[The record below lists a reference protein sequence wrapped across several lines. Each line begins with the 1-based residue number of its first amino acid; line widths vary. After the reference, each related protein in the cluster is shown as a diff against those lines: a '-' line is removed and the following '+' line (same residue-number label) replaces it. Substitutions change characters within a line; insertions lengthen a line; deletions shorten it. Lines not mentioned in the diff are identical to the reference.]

1 MFVRSLVNE
10 TDLVSGNVYRVFES
24 FEDAAKEKDYISV
37 YDDADEEHGL
47 LGAEYE
53 IINESAPA
61 LQSAVKKPDTYE
73 LGQLV
78 RILHSDY
85 GDTVKAGQLRRVTE
99 VFDNG
104 IEITV
109 FASDFNSDVQ
119 LFFTFDEVE

>member
-1 MFVRSLVNE
+1 MFVRSLVTEYDVKEGNLYKVTQEYDNGTVDIVDDKKE
-10 TDLVSGNVYRVFES
+10 TYVL
-24 FEDAAKEKDYISV
+24 FED
-37 YDDADEEHGL
+37 
-47 LGAEYE
+47 EYE

-61 LQSAVKKPDTYE
+61 LQSAVKKPSTFE

-78 RILHSDY
+78 KILHSDY
-85 GDTVKAGQLRRVTE
+85 GDTVKAGQLRRVTG
-99 VFDNG
+99 VFDHG

>member
-10 TDLVSGNVYRVFES
+10 DDLSVGQIYRVV
-24 FEDAAKEKDYISV
+24 KEHEENISSRGWINII
-37 YDDADEEHGL
+37 DDCGDEHTL
-47 LGAEYE
+47 MACNYE

-61 LQSAVKKPDTYE
+61 LQSAVTKPNTYE
-73 LGQLV
+73 LGSLV
-78 RILHSDY
+78 RILHSDC

>member
-1 MFVRSLVNE
+1 MFVRALVTGKQDITKGSIYE
-10 TDLVSGNVYRVFES
+10 VKYGPDES
-24 FEDAAKEKDYISV
+24 EDIMIIDDVKEQNWLFGGKDNQ
-37 YDDADEEHGL
+37 
-47 LGAEYE
+47 YE
-53 IINESAPA
+53 IINETAPA
-61 LQSAVKKPDTYE
+61 LESAVKKPETFE

-78 RILHSDY
+78 KILHSDY

-99 VFDNG
+99 VYDNG